1 MQIAFGQ
8 PGSIAITEAEV
19 IERHA
24 LTTGDGRNLR
34 PYTVRLAD
42 GRELTVTDDEGDGR
56 CIPGEHGPAREGK
69 YGWSYA

>member
-1 MQIAFGQ
+1 MTVAIGQ
-8 PGSIAITEAEV
+8 PGAITTTEATV

-24 LTTGDGRNLR
+24 MTTGGGRNLR
-34 PYTVRLAD
+34 PYTVLVD

-56 CIPGEHGPAREGK
+56 CIPGECGPAREGK